1 LRGNVLLVDDNETNL
16 MLGIMLLQ
24 GLGLKVKGANSGE
37 AAVEEV
43 AQHCFCAVLIDI
55 SMPGIDGFEATRR
68 IRKLPG
74 RDKMPILALTAYA
87 SSREQKNARE
97 AGMNEYL
104 TKPISQAQLARALGK
119 WLPGSA
125 AGGDCHQP
133 SGAEV
138 ILNEGA
144 LEELALEIG
153 TANLEQ
159 VLITFS
165 KELQKRWQSL
175 AKANSPTE
183 LARAAHSLVS
193 TCRSFG
199 FWPVGSRTDKKH
211 EVFCCGDLN
220 HPRHRLSAG
229 LVKNPDSSKVPVGL
243 SCASKVSSNTTGARC
258 TPR

>member
-1 LRGNVLLVDDNETNL
+1 
-16 MLGIMLLQ
+16 
-24 GLGLKVKGANSGE
+24 
-37 AAVEEV
+37 
-43 AQHCFCAVLIDI
+43 
-55 SMPGIDGFEATRR
+55 MPGIDGFEATRR

-74 RDKMPILALTAYA
+74 REKMPILALTAYA

-125 AGGDCHQP
+125 AGDDRHEP
-133 SGAEV
+133 STAAV

-144 LEELALEIG
+144 LEELAREIG

-159 VLITFS
+159 VLVTFS
-165 KELQKRWQSL
+165 KEAQKRWQSL
-175 AKANSPTE
+175 AKATSPTD

-199 FWPVGSRTDKKH
+199 LTAIADALADIEHYARLGQSASA
-211 EVFCCGDLN
+211 EYLAELGD
-220 HPRHRLSAG
+220 RM
-229 LVKNPDSSKVPVGL
+229 D
-243 SCASKVSSNTTGARC
+243 ASLRALANWKPHA
-258 TPR
+258 